1 MKLVTILVNG
11 KREKREKR
19 EKWSLHGRH
28 ERHLFVLIVNYE
40 APAAVVSSEWPPH

>member
-1 MKLVTILVNG
+1 MMKLVTILVNG
-11 KREKREKR
+11 KRDKR